1 MLELRWLE
9 CVEADSLIEE
19 LEVGRKVRKLLL
31 VLASGKKGAEVEYC
45 LWGWKGNHGKEEK
58 EAHKGLDQSEEMG
71 KKN

>member
-31 VLASGKKGAEVEYC
+31 VLASG
-45 LWGWKGNHGKEEK
+45 
-58 EAHKGLDQSEEMG
+58 
-71 KKN
+71 